1 MSPLVPRT
9 AQTQSRA
16 GRGSRESS
24 GPQETLPREG
34 DTKPTCCPVLVII
47 ALLCSLLCVGT
58 QSWLQDRVTCA
69 LAPDWNGCPLTRSE
83 QGLGAARGHPAA
95 PGPERVI
102 HFPEITQQ
110 LGKDTVLCRHGLWN
124 QGSAQLR
131 GFSRVSF
138 PLWAS
143 VSPFVQVE
151 HPLVPSCWAWMVDSS
166 APGTDAGRDPP
177 WVPCPEA
184 APSPPPL
191 LYTLYP
197 ASLATQ
203 VISCDSHGWLFPS

>member
-1 MSPLVPRT
+1 M
-9 AQTQSRA
+9 
-16 GRGSRESS
+16 
-24 GPQETLPREG
+24 
-34 DTKPTCCPVLVII
+34 
-47 ALLCSLLCVGT
+47 
-58 QSWLQDRVTCA
+58 TCA

-83 QGLGAARGHPAA
+83 QGLGAPRGHPAA

-131 GFSRVSF
+131 GFSRVSI

-143 VSPFVQVE
+143 VSPSVQVE

-177 WVPCPEA
+177 WALGSLSRGRFLPS
-184 APSPPPL
+184 SPPLHAVP
-191 LYTLYP
+191 
-197 ASLATQ
+197 SLIGHT
-203 VISCDSHGWLFPS
+203 GYFL